1 MKLRKLCELCNV
13 DYNVKNPKRSLN
25 KIKKQYIIEEY
36 KPHNYNIIGM
46 QPSKMNI
53 SRFENQFQIPQK
65 YIHKAGIYK
74 IELNNDIYVGQTID
88 FYKRFMRHRHGFNN
102 TTKEMLNNGAVM
114 TMLELEDDKIKRLE
128 KETTWSYHFLK
139 QGFNMKNDFRVLY
152 KNKKESNNSNNYKNK
167 KESNNYKNKK
177 DYKNKKESNDFSILK
192 IKKSQFEEAKK
203 ILFDNNIEFK
213 IRGEK

>member
-1 MKLRKLCELCNV
+1 MRLRKLCELCNV

-25 KIKKQYIIEEY
+25 RIKKQYIIEEL
-36 KPHNYNIIGM
+36 KPHDYNIIGI
-46 QPSKMNI
+46 QPSKMNV
-53 SRFENQFQIPQK
+53 SKFENQFQIPQK
-65 YIHKAGIYK
+65 YIHKAGVYK

-114 TMLELEDDKIKRLE
+114 TMLELEDDKIKRFE
-128 KETTWSYHFLK
+128 KEATWSYHFLK

-152 KNKKESNNSNNYKNK
+152 KNKKEF
-167 KESNNYKNKK
+167 
-177 DYKNKKESNDFSILK
+177 NDFSILK

-203 ILFDNNIEFK
+203 ILFDNNIEFR